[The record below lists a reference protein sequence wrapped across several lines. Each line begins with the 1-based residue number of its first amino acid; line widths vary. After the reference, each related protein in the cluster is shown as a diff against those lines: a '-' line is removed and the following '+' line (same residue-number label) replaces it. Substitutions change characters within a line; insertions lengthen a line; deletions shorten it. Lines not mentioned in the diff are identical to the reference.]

1 MKIDLYNN
9 DCFEVFKQLPD
20 QSVDMVCNDPPY
32 GTTSIEWDKTLDF
45 AKLWQELE
53 RICKPQANIVFFGSQ
68 PFTSL
73 LIASKIDWFRH
84 ELIWNKN
91 KCGSPGLAKYRPQK
105 VHENIMVFS
114 KESGG
119 TYNPIM
125 EEGEAYK
132 REAKD
137 KVKGYGT
144 GTNNHGYGFGNKG
157 PYLGGENHGT
167 RYPKS
172 ILHASRNFSA
182 QQTVHPTQK
191 PTNVLNWLIMTYS
204 NPGDTVMDFT
214 MGAGACGVSAKL
226 TGRNFIGIER
236 ETKFYNISNIRI
248 SNAEEGIVTP
258 KDYQLTSQIHKEMK
272 TTPDKKFENEVLLQI
287 REFTDNNLDVP
298 ESMVVEKKKSKNN
311 NNIVDLNTI
320 SEDLQEQQFNKLFE

>member
-1 MKIDLYNN
+1 MGKEMNTLYNE
-9 DCFEVFKQLPD
+9 DCFEAFKKIAD
-20 QSVDMVCNDPPY
+20 NSIDMVCVDPPY
-32 GTTSIEWDKTLDF
+32 GTTTIDWDKTLDF
-45 AKLWQELE
+45 KKMWVELE
-53 RICKPQANIVFFGSQ
+53 RISKPKANIIFFGSQ

-73 LIASKIDWFRH
+73 VITSKINWFRH

-114 KESGG
+114 KDSGG

-125 EEGEAYK
+125 EEGQAYK

-137 KVKGYGT
+137 KEKGYGT
-144 GTNNHGYGFGNKG
+144 GKNSHGYGFLNNK
-157 PYLGGENHGT
+157 PFFGGENLGT

-204 NPGDTVMDFT
+204 NPGDTVLDFT
-214 MGAGACGVSAKL
+214 MGSGSCGVSAKL
-226 TGRNFIGIER
+226 TGRNFVGIEMNQ
-236 ETKFYNISNIRI
+236 EYFNVAKKRI
-248 SNAEEGIVTP
+248 DSAEEDSVSLNDRQLSTQLPDGI
-258 KDYQLTSQIHKEMK
+258 Q
-272 TTPDKKFENEVLLQI
+272 TTPNKKYEQRILEEI
-287 REFTDNNLDVP
+287 RNP
-298 ESMVVEKKKSKNN
+298 EKAKLT
-311 NNIVDLNTI
+311 DLN
-320 SEDLQEQQFNKLFE
+320 FFFEEETNES

>member
-1 MKIDLYNN
+1 MKIDLFNEK
-9 DCFEVFKQLPD
+9 CFDAFKKIKD
-20 QSVDMVCNDPPY
+20 QSVHMVCVDPPY
-32 GTTSIEWDKTLDF
+32 GTTDIEWDQIIDF
-45 AKLWQELE
+45 GHMWKELE
-53 RICKPQANIVFFGSQ
+53 RIVIPKGNIIIFGSQ

-73 LIASKIDWFRH
+73 VITSNLKWFRH

-91 KCGSPGLAKYRPQK
+91 KCGSPGLSKYRHQK

-114 KESGG
+114 KDSGG

-137 KVKGYGT
+137 KEKGYGT
-144 GTNNHGYGFGNKG
+144 GTNTHGYGFSKNK
-157 PYLGGENHGT
+157 PFLGGENHGT

-214 MGAGACGVSAKL
+214 MGSGGCGVSAKL
-226 TGRNFIGIER
+226 TGRNFIGIEQDLKYFKIAESR
-236 ETKFYNISNIRI
+236 ITQSETNT
-248 SNAEEGIVTP
+248 VTP
-258 KDYQLTSQIHKEMK
+258 NDKQLSTQLPKGTQ
-272 TTPDKKFENEVLLQI
+272 TTPDKKYEQGVLESI
-287 REFTDNNLDVP
+287 RNPDKNQDSKDNTQFNNLF
-298 ESMVVEKKKSKNN
+298 EE
-311 NNIVDLNTI
+311 
-320 SEDLQEQQFNKLFE
+320 QE

>member
-1 MKIDLYNN
+1 MNIQLFNKS
-9 DCFEVFKQLPD
+9 CFDAFKEISD
-20 QSVDMVCNDPPY
+20 KSVDMVCVDPPY
-32 GTTSIEWDKTLDF
+32 GTTSIEWDNTLDF
-45 AKLWQELE
+45 KLMWKELE
-53 RICKPQANIVFFGSQ
+53 RIVKPKGNIVIFGSQ

-73 LIASKIDWFRH
+73 VITSKIDWFRH

-91 KCGSPGLAKYRPQK
+91 KCGSPGLSKYRPQK
-105 VHENIMVFS
+105 VHENIMIFS

-125 EEGEAYK
+125 EEGVPYK

-137 KVKGYGT
+137 KEKGYGT
-144 GTNNHGYGFGNKG
+144 GKNSHGYAFAKNK
-157 PYLGGENHGT
+157 PFLGGENHGT

-214 MGAGACGVSAKL
+214 MGSGSCGVSAKL
-226 TGRNFIGIER
+226 TGRNFIGIEQSSEYFDIAKTR
-236 ETKFYNISNIRI
+236 IDAAKENVISTKDKQLSTQLPDSIQTIPKEKHEKGVLESIRNSSEPSKPETTDTS
-248 SNAEEGIVTP
+248 ETIVNR
-258 KDYQLTSQIHKEMK
+258 DGMI
-272 TTPDKKFENEVLLQI
+272 LQI
-287 REFTDNNLDVP
+287 G
-298 ESMVVEKKKSKNN
+298 
-311 NNIVDLNTI
+311 
-320 SEDLQEQQFNKLFE
+320 

>member
-1 MKIDLYNN
+1 MNIQLFNEACFDAFKKI
-9 DCFEVFKQLPD
+9 PD
-20 QSVDMVCNDPPY
+20 QSVDMVCVDPPY
-32 GTTSIEWDKTLDF
+32 GTTTIEWDKTLDF
-45 AKLWQELE
+45 TVMWKELE
-53 RICKPQANIVFFGSQ
+53 RIVKPKGNIVIFGSQ

-73 LIASKIDWFRH
+73 VIVSKIDWFRH

-114 KESGG
+114 KDSGG

-125 EEGEAYK
+125 EEGQAYK

-137 KVKGYGT
+137 KEKGYGT
-144 GTNNHGYGFGNKG
+144 GKNSHGYGFGNNGK
-157 PYLGGENHGT
+157 PFLGGENHGT

-214 MGAGACGVSAKL
+214 MGSGSCGVSAKL
-226 TGRNFIGIER
+226 TGRNFIGIEMTN
-236 ETKFYNISNIRI
+236 EYFNIAEQRI
-248 SNAEEGIVTP
+248 NEADWNVVAASDRQLSTQLPEGV
-258 KDYQLTSQIHKEMK
+258 Q
-272 TTPDKKFENEVLLQI
+272 TTPEQKYEQGVLESI
-287 REFTDNNLDVP
+287 RNPNAP
-298 ESMVVEKKKSKNN
+298 KKSK
-311 NNIVDLNTI
+311 DTPLNP
-320 SEDLQEQQFNKLFE
+320 SLFAEE

>member
-1 MKIDLYNN
+1 MWK
-9 DCFEVFKQLPD
+9 
-20 QSVDMVCNDPPY
+20 
-32 GTTSIEWDKTLDF
+32 
-45 AKLWQELE
+45 ELG
-53 RICKPQANIVFFGSQ
+53 RIVKPKGNIVIFGSQ

-73 LIASKIDWFRH
+73 VIVSKLDWFRH

-91 KCGSPGLAKYRPQK
+91 KCGSPGLSKYRPQK
-105 VHENIMVFS
+105 VHENIMLFS

-119 TYNPIM
+119 TYNPII

-137 KVKGYGT
+137 KVKGYGK
-144 GTNNHGYGFGNKG
+144 GINSHGYGFKNAFM
-157 PYLGGENHGT
+157 GGENHGT

-214 MGAGACGVSAKL
+214 MGSGGCGVAAKL
-226 TGRNFIGIER
+226 TGRNFIGVEQDPMYFEIAK
-236 ETKFYNISNIRI
+236 TRI
-248 SNAEEGIVTP
+248 NSAEENVVAPEHKQLSTQLPEGI
-258 KDYQLTSQIHKEMK
+258 Q
-272 TTPDKKFENEVLLQI
+272 TTPDEKYEQGVLEVIRDPNVVPKQPKAKKTKQ
-287 REFTDNNLDVP
+287 
-298 ESMVVEKKKSKNN
+298 
-311 NNIVDLNTI
+311 
-320 SEDLQEQQFNKLFE
+320 NKLVAKFGNPEIFNFGE